1 MTNDKIGS
9 LGIEEK
15 NGWIV
20 LVERSKN
27 GEIRRRDSFDV
38 EEVKQ
43 AIALLRT
50 LRDTDRKAVYL
61 MDAEREGIFA
71 NCIANGDIERVELF
85 REVA

>member
-1 MTNDKIGS
+1 MTNKIGS

-15 NGWIV
+15 NGWVI
-20 LVERSKN
+20 LVEQNSN
-27 GEIRRRDSFDV
+27 GEVRRRDSFDV

-43 AIALLRT
+43 AILLLRT

-61 MDAEREGIFA
+61 MDAEREEIFA